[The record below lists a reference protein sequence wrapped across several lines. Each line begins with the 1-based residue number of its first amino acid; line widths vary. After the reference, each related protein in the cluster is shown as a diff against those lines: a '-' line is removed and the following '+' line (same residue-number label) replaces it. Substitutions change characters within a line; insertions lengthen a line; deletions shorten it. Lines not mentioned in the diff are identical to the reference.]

1 MSEGPGPLD
10 RFRGRVRPE
19 WVDYNQ
25 HFNMGYYLVAFD
37 QASEEVIDA
46 AGFTAETRDREGVTV
61 FAVETHVIYRREV
74 KPDQAFRVTAQILGV
89 DEKRLHL
96 WQTMYAEGD
105 VEPAAFNETM
115 MLCVR
120 QGEPKA
126 APWPAPVYAAMK
138 EMADAHA
145 KLPIPPEAGRRI
157 SMTRGS

>member
-1 MSEGPGPLD
+1 MSGETGPFA
-10 RFRGRVRPE
+10 RFSGRVRPE

-37 QASEEVIDA
+37 QASEEVTDA
-46 AGFTAETRDREGVTV
+46 AGFTAELRAREGVTV
-61 FAVETHVIYRREV
+61 FVVETHVIYRREV
-74 KPDQAFRVTAQILGV
+74 KPDQAFRVTAQILGL

-105 VEPAAFNETM
+105 DAPAAFNETM

-120 QGEPKA
+120 QDNPKA
-126 APWPAPVYAAMK
+126 TPWPAPVYAALK

-145 KLPIPPEAGRRI
+145 RLPVPPEAGRRV

>member
-1 MSEGPGPLD
+1 MSNVFGPLEL
-10 RFRGRVRPE
+10 FRGKVRSE

-37 QASEEVIDA
+37 QASDALTEA
-46 AGFTAETRDREGVTV
+46 AGFTAELRARENVTV

-89 DEKRLHL
+89 DQKRLHL

-105 VEPAAFNETM
+105 EAPAAFNETM

-120 QGEPKA
+120 QNDPKA
-126 APWPAPVYAAMK
+126 TAWPISVYA
-138 EMADAHA
+138 EFRRIADSHA
-145 KLPIPPEAGRRI
+145 GLPIPPEAGRRI
-157 SMTRGS
+157 SMTRG